1 MKYSTHQSWH
11 VKLTYG
17 VEGNKI
23 SGLQVHVKIEILYFA
38 ALSKKL
44 VGTLKTSNQ

>member
-23 SGLQVHVKIEILYFA
+23 SGLQVHVKFEIETSILQ
-38 ALSKKL
+38 LCPK
-44 VGTLKTSNQ
+44 N